1 MPIIGLGGG
10 GIVARMYLNLQS
22 ETVGFGRREAML
34 PVVQAFAGIAT
45 SHRES
50 PRSGTRR
57 TTIVKGARE
66 CGALEKAQ
74 KVTAEL
80 VTSYSGRP
88 IRGKRRSKVPKGA
101 RGCGTRESAASEEV
115 DSREQPSEVAKR
127 KERNGPMPE
136 LGRSAGKSV
145 HQVGQC
151 PRLAEARE
159 STEMRKISNLPGQPR
174 AGCITTVSSP
184 GLPTSP
190 SQLPPNLPRPA
201 I

>member
-1 MPIIGLGGG
+1 MTQDTLGKLVTAGDIAAYNYMLLWG
-10 GIVARMYLNLQS
+10 YATEKDPTSRVRCCGDPPHGIRRCSVAEQCQRRFVEQL
-22 ETVGFGRREAML
+22 ETVGFGRREAVL

-66 CGALEKAQ
+66 CGALEKAR

-101 RGCGTRESAASEEV
+101 RGCGTRESAASEEKLG
-115 DSREQPSEVAKR
+115 PSE
-127 KERNGPMPE
+127 
-136 LGRSAGKSV
+136 L
-145 HQVGQC
+145 
-151 PRLAEARE
+151 
-159 STEMRKISNLPGQPR
+159 
-174 AGCITTVSSP
+174 
-184 GLPTSP
+184 
-190 SQLPPNLPRPA
+190 
-201 I
+201 